1 MIEVVRTPAE
11 LRRQVTRW
19 RAQGERVALVPTMG
33 ALHEGHLSLVDVA
46 RAARRERRERDRAR
60 KEKACRAERVVVS
73 IFVNELQFAPHEDF
87 AAYPR
92 DEPADLHA
100 AEARGAHLVYAP
112 DRADMFPDG
121 FATRI
126 HVGGVSEGLESWE
139 RPDFFDGVAT
149 TVAKLLLQCAP
160 DIAVFGEKD
169 YQQLLVVRQLT
180 RDLNLPVSIIAAPTI
195 RDAHGLALS
204 SRNAYLS
211 AQQTE
216 TARQL
221 YTTLRDTAERIAE
234 EGNIPTLLQDAETRL
249 LDAGFDKVSY
259 LALRR
264 AQDLTP
270 VNAFPLPDKA
280 EARLLSAAWLGT
292 TRLIDNIP
300 VPPR

>member
-1 MIEVVRTPAE
+1 MIAVARTPAE

-19 RAQGERVALVPTMG
+19 REQGERVALVPTMG

-46 RAARRERRERDRAR
+46 HRH
-60 KEKACRAERVVVS
+60 AERVVVS

-92 DEPADLHA
+92 SEEADLHA
-100 AEARGAHLVYAP
+100 AEARGAHLVYVP
-112 DRADMFPDG
+112 KPADMFAEG

-126 HVGGVSEGLESWE
+126 HVGGVGDGLESWE

-149 TVAKLLLQCAP
+149 MVAKLLAQCAP
-160 DIAVFGEKD
+160 DSAVFGEKD

-180 RDLNLPVSIIAAPTI
+180 RDLNLPTTIIAAPTI

-211 AQQTE
+211 AEQTE

-221 YTTLRDTAERIAE
+221 YAVLRDTAERITT
-234 EGNIPTLLQDAETRL
+234 GNADIPTLLQEGETRL
-249 LDAGFDKVSY
+249 LQAGFDRVSY
-259 LALRR
+259 LALRQAR
-264 AQDLTP
+264 DLAEVP
-270 VNAFPLPDKA
+270 AFPLPDN
-280 EARLLSAAWLGT
+280 EETRLLSAAWLGSA
-292 TRLIDNIP
+292 RLIDNIA

>member
-1 MIEVVRTPAE
+1 MIEVARTPAE
-11 LRRQVTRW
+11 LRRHVTRW
-19 RAQGERVALVPTMG
+19 REQGEQVALVPTMG
-33 ALHEGHLSLVDVA
+33 ALHEGHLSLIDVA

-60 KEKACRAERVVVS
+60 NEKAYHAERVVVS
-73 IFVNELQFAPHEDF
+73 IFINELQFAPHEDF

-92 DEPADLHA
+92 NEEADLA
-100 AEARGAHLVYAP
+100 AAAARGAHLVYAP
-112 DRADMFPDG
+112 SPADVFPDG

-139 RPDFFDGVAT
+139 RPDFFAGVAT
-149 TVAKLLLQCAP
+149 MVAKLLLQCAP

-169 YQQLLVVRQLT
+169 YQQLLVVRQLA
-180 RDLNLPVSIIAAPTI
+180 RDLNLPTTIIAAPTI

-211 AQQTE
+211 AEQTL

-221 YTTLRDTAERIAE
+221 YAVLRDTAERIAA
-234 EGNIPTLLQDAETRL
+234 GGDIPALLQEGETRL
-249 LDAGFDKVSY
+249 LQAGFDRVSY

-264 AQDLTP
+264 AQDLAP
-270 VNAFPLPDKA
+270 VSAFPLPAGDD
-280 EARLLSAAWLGT
+280 ARLLAAAWLENA
-292 TRLIDNIP
+292 RLIDNVP